1 MWQRQEIQELSRKI
15 GMKRFW
21 AIISVMLLAL
31 TAAAQDTVVPH
42 RPKVGVVLSGGG
54 AKGFAHIGALKVIEE
69 AGIPIDFIAGTS
81 MGSIIGG
88 LYAVGYDPDMMQKL
102 CTEQNWDMIIKDQI
116 PRRFIPLEKRINE
129 RHYLVTVPLKNGK
142 LKLKRSVID
151 GMYVNMLL
159 TRLTMPAY
167 KERDFN
173 QLPVPFLCIGTD
185 MITADPIEF
194 HSGSLAQAIRSS
206 MSIPFL
212 FEPIDYEGYL
222 LCDGGLTN
230 NFPVRNVRNMGA
242 DIIIGVDLE
251 IVKSDPEVLD
261 NSLKVLERLISVV
274 SQDESNK
281 AREDCDILIRPD
293 IGKANMMSFN
303 DFSPIIN
310 SGEEAAREKFPEL
323 KRLADS
329 LQTLG
334 AFEVERHHTQPIDR
348 VTITGV
354 EVDGLDNYDEELLK
368 SEFGD
373 EFPAEFLI
381 DDIET
386 IIVKIYS
393 QGYYSNVWYELLET
407 PEGNIIKLHCKNKT
421 PLTFSVGMHY
431 DNNYG
436 IGVLLNMNARTKH
449 FTYNV
454 DLNIADNPYFK
465 AGITHRYTKMLS
477 GTAEILAMNLAA
489 NVYNNIGN
497 IQSSL
502 RLQHNALDL
511 YFQVAPSVTQAVKLG
526 FRMNYT
532 MTKDLQSQ
540 WYNSEEFNEIN
551 RHEFNPKAY
560 FHYFFNNEDQTDF
573 PRKGW
578 NINMIAKCI
587 LYDGVF
593 SSAERRPMFTAQ
605 ANIAKSFPVGQRH
618 AFRLGVVGAA
628 RLGET
633 MLSYDD
639 DLFYIGGQSKMRYM
653 DNMMSFTGLPFLS
666 AITEYIAYA
675 KTAWQWN
682 FYKNFYAIASCDA
695 GYMKNMLPLMQK
707 SSFLSSLDYTNPS
720 IEDIQLLLEFIQD
733 IDVLLSNK
741 LDTWFVPENFV
752 MGAGLTLGYKTLFG
766 PIEVGVSKSNV
777 VDSWSLFVNVG
788 YWF

>member
-1 MWQRQEIQELSRKI
+1 M
-15 GMKRFW
+15 MKRTLF
-21 AIISVMLLAL
+21 VMLFILA
-31 TAAAQDTVVPH
+31 AFSANAQDSIVSQ

-54 AKGFAHIGALKVIEE
+54 AKGFAHIGALRVIEE
-69 AGIPIDFIAGTS
+69 AGIPIDYIAGTS

-116 PRRFIPLEKRINE
+116 PRKFIPLEKRIHE
-129 RHYLVTVPLKNGK
+129 RHYLLTLPYKNGK
-142 LKLKRSVID
+142 LKIKRSMID

-159 TRLTMPAY
+159 TRLMMPAY
-167 KERDFN
+167 KERDFSK
-173 QLPVPFLCIGTD
+173 LPVPFLCIATD
-185 MITADPIEF
+185 IISADPIEF
-194 HSGSLAQAIRSS
+194 RSGSLAQSIRSS

-212 FEPIDYEGYL
+212 FEPVAYDGYL

-230 NFPVRNVRNMGA
+230 NFPVRNVREQGA

-281 AREDCDILIRPD
+281 ARKECNILIRPD

-303 DFSPIIN
+303 DFSPIIKC
-310 SGEEAAREKFPEL
+310 GEDGARAKFPEL

-329 LQTLG
+329 LQALG
-334 AFEVERHHTQPIDR
+334 PFEVQRHHTQPVDR

-354 EVDGLDNYDEELLK
+354 EVEGLDDYNAELLK

-386 IIVKIYS
+386 IIVKVYS
-393 QGYYSNVWYELLET
+393 QGYYSNVWYELVDT
-407 PEGNIIKLHCKNKT
+407 PDGNVIKLHCKIKT
-421 PLTFSVGMHY
+421 SLTFSLGMHY

-436 IGVLLNMNARTKH
+436 VGMLLNMNARTKRYT
-449 FTYNV
+449 FNV
-454 DLNIADNPYFK
+454 DLNVSDNPYFR
-465 AGITHRYTKMLS
+465 ANITHRYTRMLS
-477 GTAEILAMNLAA
+477 GTAEILAMNLKTDL
-489 NVYNNIGN
+489 YNQTGS
-497 IQSSL
+497 IQHSL
-502 RLQHNALDL
+502 RIQYNTFDM
-511 YFQVAPSVTQAVKLG
+511 YFQVAPSVTQAIKLG
-526 FRMNYT
+526 FKMNYSL
-532 MTKDLQSQ
+532 TKDLQ
-540 WYNSEEFNEIN
+540 YNSVDNAIDYELEDKHQFS
-551 RHEFNPKAY
+551 PKAY
-560 FHYFFNNEDQTDF
+560 IQYFFNNEDQTDF

-578 NINMIAKCI
+578 NINMIGKCI
-587 LYDGVF
+587 MYDGVF
-593 SSAERRPMFTAQ
+593 KDADNRPMFTVQ
-605 ANIAKSFPVGQRH
+605 GNVVKSFPIGQRH

-633 MLSYDD
+633 ILEFDD
-639 DLFYIGGQSKMRYM
+639 DLFFIGGQSKMFYM
-653 DNMMSFTGLPFLS
+653 DNIMSFTGLPFLS
-666 AITEYIAYA
+666 VFTEYAAYA

-695 GYMKNMLPLMQK
+695 GYMKNYMKIMQMSEALNHLDDNQPLQG
-707 SSFLSSLDYTNPS
+707 LLI
-720 IEDIQLLLEFIQD
+720 IEDFIN
-733 IDVLLSNK
+733 DVTELTSND
-741 LDTWFVPENFV
+741 LDTWFNPNNFV
-752 MGAGLTLGYKTLFG
+752 MGAGLTLGYKTMFG
-766 PIEVGVSKSNV
+766 PVEIELSKSNII
-777 VDSWSLFVNVG
+777 DKWSLFVNVG